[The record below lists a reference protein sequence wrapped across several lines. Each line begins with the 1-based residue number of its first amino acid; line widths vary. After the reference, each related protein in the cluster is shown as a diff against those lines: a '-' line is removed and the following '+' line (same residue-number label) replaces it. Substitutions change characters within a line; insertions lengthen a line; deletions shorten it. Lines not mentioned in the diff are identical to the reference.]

1 MSLTSFPRP
10 CLWPTAVLC
19 LLVALVLTGG
29 CDTAPS
35 AEGITAS
42 DASEEVRLASYSVS
56 QFALQHDDNDVQLR
70 DDLAI
75 ATRTGKQPAVMI
87 AVEGGRATLTP
98 AEAQRLAMALHRAAF
113 DISDEATQRG
123 IIGPSPEPEPEPV
136 CEPDPDR
143 ALFAAPGGYFS
154 PCPPPMF
161 DLTREQAGFLYTPD
175 AFMGDAKAVEE
186 ARRVPGG
193 HVLPPEALR

>member
-1 MSLTSFPRP
+1 MSLASLFPQPCRRP
-10 CLWPTAVLC
+10 AAVLC
-19 LLVALVLTGG
+19 LLVAIGLTGG

-35 AEGITAS
+35 ADDIAAPDAS
-42 DASEEVRLASYSVS
+42 DGVQFASYNTAQV
-56 QFALQHDDNDVQLR
+56 APQHDEDEVQLR

-75 ATRTGKQPAVMI
+75 ATRTGEQPSVMI
-87 AVEGGRATLTP
+87 AIESGRATLTP

-113 DISDEATQRG
+113 DISDEETQRG
-123 IIGPSPEPEPEPV
+123 IIGPSPEPEPRCDPG
-136 CEPDPDR
+136 PDR
-143 ALFAAPGGYFS
+143 ALFATPGGYFS

-161 DLTREQAGFLYTPD
+161 NLTREQTGFLYIPD
-175 AFMGDAKAVEE
+175 AFMGDTKAIED